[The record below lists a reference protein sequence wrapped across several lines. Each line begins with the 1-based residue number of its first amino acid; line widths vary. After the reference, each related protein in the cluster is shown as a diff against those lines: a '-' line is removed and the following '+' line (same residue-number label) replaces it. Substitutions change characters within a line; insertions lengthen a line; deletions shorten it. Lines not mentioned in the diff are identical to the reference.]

1 MMVKIKALWA
11 KITGCTLATIDQA
24 KLDLAQAE
32 AKLKAEVAAL
42 AAKIGTEDAVI
53 AAKFKVMEAAG
64 KVEAAKVG
72 TEATTIWAKFA
83 AAPSWLQG
91 VIFLAVLAVPSLLF
105 YQCDKKPQAAAPQ
118 VFASIPPISAAAHV
132 PLVEVPVA
140 KGLIQVLEKKA
151 LSKKLKLPKVISDDT
166 NAQVVATATL
176 PAGPGYDVIAFTNV
190 STGASSLVAEPK
202 KRPLFAF
209 EGTKEIGAR
218 YGIATGSITGQE
230 ADVYAKYNV
239 LRVGNAHLGL
249 YGEVAAQPTVIASK
263 VMVDVSYRW

>member
-166 NAQVVATATL
+166 NAQVVAMSAQGHPRSLLNRRRGLCLRSKAPKRSAPDTAL
-176 PAGPGYDVIAFTNV
+176 RLDLSQGRKRMFMP
-190 STGASSLVAEPK
+190 ST
-202 KRPLFAF
+202 
-209 EGTKEIGAR
+209 
-218 YGIATGSITGQE
+218 
-230 ADVYAKYNV
+230 
-239 LRVGNAHLGL
+239 
-249 YGEVAAQPTVIASK
+249 
-263 VMVDVSYRW
+263 MC